1 MEHKEDKITGI
12 KVITG
17 NSAAAY
23 GAVLCRPEL
32 VAMYPITPQTEV
44 VEEISKFHAQGE
56 LDAEMVEVE
65 GENSAMNI
73 ITAAS
78 VAGARVFTATSSYG
92 LVFMYDA
99 LLQAAGY
106 RVPAVMAIANR
117 ETPGIT
123 AVSAGQQDMISTR
136 DSGWISIVASN
147 CQEILD
153 CVIMAYRLAED
164 HDIQLPVMVN
174 YDGFYLSFLA
184 EKVEVPTR
192 KQVDAFLAPLKAQP
206 PRPRLIPGVP
216 ASCGT
221 HALLEGYV
229 ELRYK
234 HFQAMARAKAKFD
247 EIDQA
252 FGRQFGRSYGGQ
264 VEAYR
269 AEDADIV
276 LVGAGSVTGTAQRVV
291 DQCREKGIKVG
302 LVRLRMFRPFPRE
315 RLAQVLKGKK
325 AIGVIDRSICF
336 GWDCGPFY
344 MEIRALT
351 PEIGNIPMIS
361 FICGMANMDVSP
373 AEIGRMIDSVQSA
386 AAGNAYQ
393 DVRWLSMEA

>member
-1 MEHKEDKITGI
+1 MVKKEESMAAI

-23 GAVLCRPEL
+23 GAMLCRPEV

-44 VEEISKFHAQGE
+44 VEELSRFHAEGRLE
-56 LDAEMVEVE
+56 AEMVEVE

-73 ITAAS
+73 VTAAS
-78 VAGARVFTATSSYG
+78 AAGARVFTATSSYG

-99 LLQAAGY
+99 LLQTAGY
-106 RVPAVMAIANR
+106 RVPVVMVIANR

-123 AVSAGQQDMISTR
+123 GVSAGQQDMISTR
-136 DSGWISIVASN
+136 DSGWISLVASN

-153 CVIMAYRLAED
+153 SVIMAYRLAED
-164 HDIQLPVMVN
+164 SEVQLPVMVN

-184 EKVEVPTR
+184 EKVEIPSR
-192 KQVDAFLAPLKAQP
+192 EKVDAFLSPLKNQP
-206 PRPRLIPGVP
+206 PRPVLVPGKP
-216 ASCGT
+216 AGFGT
-221 HALLEGYV
+221 HGLLEGYI

-234 HFQAMARAKAKFD
+234 HFAALERAKGKFED
-247 EIDQA
+247 IDRL
-252 FGRQFGRSYGGQ
+252 FGKHFGRSYGGQ
-264 VEAYR
+264 VDAYR
-269 AEDADIV
+269 TDDAEIV
-276 LVGAGSVTGTAQRVV
+276 LVAAGSVTGTAQRVV
-291 DQCREKGIKVG
+291 DLQREKGVKIG

-336 GWDCGPFY
+336 GWNCGPIF

-351 PEIGNIPMIS
+351 PEIGPIPMQS
-361 FICGMANMDVSP
+361 FICGMANMDVSTYQ
-373 AEIGRMIDSVQSA
+373 IDRMVELVQSA
-386 AAGNAYQ
+386 SAGNEYQ
-393 DVRWLSMEA
+393 EVRWISMEE